1 MSGSPYDRGGSM
13 SGVRKDPECRATDVG
28 VSRSVGVG
36 FEVRSEGSLSGTQ
49 SVTGDR
55 CCIGTLHVN
64 SRKEVKS

>member
-1 MSGSPYDRGGSM
+1 MSE
-13 SGVRKDPECRATDVG
+13 VRRDPECRTTDVR
-28 VSRSVGVG
+28 VSRSVGMG

-64 SRKEVKS
+64 SRKETKGGGNRTV